1 MKRNIKRGTLLYK
14 LYLYYSLFF
23 KEKFFLKRNQYSQWG
38 EDIIINN
45 YFKNKIGK
53 YVDIGCF
60 HPIRHNNTCLLYNRG
75 WHGINIDLNPASID
89 FFNLIR
95 KKDININAAISNES
109 NQEKKIYFEH
119 YFSTVNSF
127 YPKHLDNLGVNYT
140 EQIVKT
146 KKFSD
151 IVKTNFDFLNIDCE
165 GEDLK
170 ILKSIDLKIYTPKLI
185 CIEIDD
191 LNNEI
196 IFFDYLKEN
205 GYSFFDKR
213 KFSYLFIK

>member
-75 WHGINIDLNPASID
+75 WSGINIDLNPASID

-95 KKDININAAISNES
+95 KKDININASISNES
-109 NQEKKIYFEH
+109 DQEKKVYFEH

-127 YPKHLDNLGVNYT
+127 YSKHLDNLGVNYT
-140 EQIVKT
+140 EQIIKT

-170 ILKSIDLKIYTPKLI
+170 ILKSIDFKIYTPKLI
-185 CIEIDD
+185 CVEIDN
-191 LNNEI
+191 LNDEI
-196 IFFDYLKEN
+196 IFFSYLKEN